1 MEMAITYTNNRGE
14 SITFG
19 GDEDDLNF
27 FENGLRDSEW
37 EYEVGGGAVA
47 YFDHPQK
54 EIELKVGIAAET
66 EEEGLAW
73 RDRLADVTEA
83 DVIDGTP
90 GTISVNGWDM
100 PCYVIAREADNW
112 WMDGRFFESTLT
124 LLTLRRD
131 WCRTHSYRFDPAQGS
146 TVTGDLDFPYDHPHD
161 FATGSLLQRTVDN
174 PGIDG
179 ADLVIRVYGE
189 VTDPT
194 VTIAGNAYGVTGHI
208 PAGAYLE
215 IDTERELVR
224 RIGEFSD
231 ETDLFADR
239 LAGGEGSGSYVF
251 ERMPRGKQSVS
262 ADSDV
267 KFDVLVVEHRSEPR
281 WMDEAEGEAR

>member
-27 FENGLRDSEW
+27 FENDLRDAEW
-37 EYEVGGGAVA
+37 EYEVSGGSVA
-47 YFDHPQK
+47 YFDHPKK
-54 EIELKVGIAAET
+54 EIDLKVGIAADT
-66 EEEGLAW
+66 EADGLAW
-73 RDRLADVTEA
+73 RDRLADITEA

-100 PCYVIAREADNW
+100 PCYVIAREAGNW

-124 LLTLRRD
+124 LLVLRRV
-131 WCRTHSYRFDPAQGS
+131 WSRTHTHRFDPAQGS
-146 TVTGDLDFPYDHPHD
+146 TATGDLDFSYDYPHD
-161 FATGSLLQRTVDN
+161 FSTGSLLQRTVEN

-189 VTDPT
+189 VTDPVVT
-194 VTIAGNAYGVTGHI
+194 VAGNAYGVTGSI
-208 PAGAYLE
+208 PSGAYLE

-224 RIGEFSD
+224 QVGEFGD

-251 ERMPRGKQSVS
+251 ERMPRGVQAVS
-262 ADSDV
+262 ADSSV

-281 WMDEAEGEAR
+281 WVEEVSE